1 MEEGYLAKI
10 IHGDGSKE
18 IKVGEVMSYATVLQ
32 LKCICVCAR
41 VCVCACI
48 RDLQNEKQSRL
59 RKENTLWLWNLNNNL
74 HQICSKLEA
83 YVFWSSVLNVD
94 YMFMILN
101 R

>member
-18 IKVGEVMSYATVLQ
+18 IKVGEVMSLCYCTATQVHL
-32 LKCICVCAR
+32 CVCA
-41 VCVCACI
+41 CVCACI
-48 RDLQNEKQSRL
+48 RDLQNEKQSTL

-74 HQICSKLEA
+74 HQICSKLEG
-83 YVFWSSVLNVD
+83 YVCRSSVLNVD